1 MNKSN
6 FFQKIPIIYFPLTAN
21 PIGYHHLLLAEN
33 ILWNVPETK
42 LIVFLISNGFH
53 PDPYK
58 REQIP
63 ESISRLEV
71 LEGAIKDW
79 ANPEKSVP
87 AKLALN
93 HGIFFKLK
101 KNNCAISR
109 SELSW
114 HRPVHL
120 FENIKLI
127 SKSEKARILVGA
139 DLIKRML
146 NPKIFSD
153 QELKII
159 SKESQLQIV
168 PRDQIEIE
176 KILQRLKNVRNV
188 SISFRLIKSNI
199 FPKDLQKYFSLSS
212 TIIRKAIQGG
222 HNLKNFLP
230 YAAEKQILRKSFYLR
245 KNLSTYDNSLKLNEL
260 NLCCFE
266 LMNKLDNSSK
276 LLLQLLGE
284 LKNNNKPHKFSILE
298 TSTGGKITESFT
310 CLPGASNHFIEGRIL
325 YSKNSQREFLDISSS
340 PKSSV
345 CQKMAEDL
353 AVKMRTSTRT
363 DWALSETGML
373 GPPSIEKKS
382 YKSGKCYLGL
392 AFMKEVKYKSLQF
405 NPFLTR
411 KEHQLLVSIEA
422 INWLTNILKKRFK

>member
-1 MNKSN
+1 
-6 FFQKIPIIYFPLTAN
+6 
-21 PIGYHHLLLAEN
+21 
-33 ILWNVPETK
+33 
-42 LIVFLISNGFH
+42 
-53 PDPYK
+53 
-58 REQIP
+58 
-63 ESISRLEV
+63 
-71 LEGAIKDW
+71 
-79 ANPEKSVP
+79 
-87 AKLALN
+87 
-93 HGIFFKLK
+93 
-101 KNNCAISR
+101 
-109 SELSW
+109 
-114 HRPVHL
+114 
-120 FENIKLI
+120 
-127 SKSEKARILVGA
+127 
-139 DLIKRML
+139 
-146 NPKIFSD
+146 
-153 QELKII
+153 
-159 SKESQLQIV
+159 
-168 PRDQIEIE
+168 
-176 KILQRLKNVRNV
+176 
-188 SISFRLIKSNI
+188 
-199 FPKDLQKYFSLSS
+199 
-212 TIIRKAIQGG
+212 
-222 HNLKNFLP
+222 
-230 YAAEKQILRKSFYLR
+230 
-245 KNLSTYDNSLKLNEL
+245 
-260 NLCCFE
+260 
-266 LMNKLDNSSK
+266 MNKLDNSSK